1 MKKAKLDTTP
11 QQVPWRTSQRES
23 RFLKPPDS
31 FDWGVVHPTLRKR
44 QNRTSFILAC
54 GKPPFRRLHPLSFI
68 LHPSSFILHPLSG
81 LLLAGLVSCGNISQY
96 GMSAIGA
103 NVTPIR
109 TLTKQQNNSTVYVQG
124 KVEKVVPLLQQRAYQ
139 INDSTGKIWVVTNQ
153 TSWRENEQVVV
164 KGKLRYKSIPL
175 AGKEFGEVYVQEQ

>member
-11 QQVPWRTSQRES
+11 QQVPWRTSQREN

-31 FDWGVVHPTLRKR
+31 FDWGLLNPTLQKR
-44 QNRTSFILAC
+44 QNR
-54 GKPPFRRLHPLSFI
+54 R
-68 LHPSSFILHPLSG
+68 SFILHPLTG

-153 TSWRENEQVVV
+153 TGWREDEKVVV

-175 AGKEFGEVYVQEQ
+175 AGKEFGEVYVEEQ